1 MFSWFKKKK
10 PQPPVL
16 QLEPP
21 RGELGLEHQ
30 MPAETEDIV
39 IIQQLCFI
47 ACLSGERALLAKAE
61 GRLGEARAQS
71 NLKRYIRLRT
81 ECAQLADAL
90 TDECYRAIAINCL
103 INVCMKAGDVDDAH
117 ALFRF
122 QSDEPFR
129 EEIVRKYPELMR
141 PSAPNFLRK
150 SA

>member
-1 MFSWFKKKK
+1 MVSWFKREK
-10 PQPPVL
+10 PEPLVL

-21 RGELGLEHQ
+21 GEELTLEHQ
-30 MPAETEDIV
+30 MPAETEDII
-39 IIQQLCFI
+39 IIQQLCLI

-61 GRLGEARAQS
+61 GRLEEARAQS
-71 NLKRYIRLRT
+71 NLKRYTRLRT

-103 INVCMKAGDVDDAH
+103 IEVCMKAGDVDDAH

-122 QSDEPFR
+122 QAEEPFR
-129 EEIVRKYPELMR
+129 KEIATKYPELTP
-141 PSAPNFLRK
+141 PSVPHFMRK